1 MRIVAIA
8 DTHGHFPKLPAG
20 DVLIHAGDATMMG
33 KVDEVEKF
41 DEWLGTLDFKH
52 ILFTPGNHDFH
63 FALQSRPPS
72 LWLKNA
78 TVLYNKGI
86 VIDGINFWASPYTPV
101 FGSWAFM
108 KPDNELGEMWR
119 YIPDKLD
126 VLITHGPPRGM
137 QDLAVNGR
145 EAGSETLL
153 DRVREV
159 KPRIHIFG
167 HIHEGFG
174 KKFNRE
180 TLFANVS
187 IVDEYYRNVNP
198 PLEMDLL

>member
-33 KVDEVEKF
+33 TVEEFKKF
-41 DEWLGTLDFKH
+41 NDWLSTLNFRY
-52 ILFTPGNHDFH
+52 ILFIPGNHDFLFEKH
-63 FALQSRPPS
+63 PDTFLS
-72 LWLKNA
+72 NA
-78 TVLYNKGI
+78 TILINKGV
-86 VIDGINFWASPYTPV
+86 VIDGINFWGSPYSPI

-108 KPDNELGEMWR
+108 KRDNDLAEIWR

-126 VLITHGPPRGM
+126 VLITHGPPKGT
-137 QDLAVNGR
+137 QDLTVGNITV
-145 EAGSETLL
+145 GSQTLL
-153 DRVREV
+153 DKIREV

-167 HIHEGFG
+167 HIHEGYG
-174 KKFNRE
+174 KKYNRE

-187 IVDEYYRNVNP
+187 LVDEYYRNVNK